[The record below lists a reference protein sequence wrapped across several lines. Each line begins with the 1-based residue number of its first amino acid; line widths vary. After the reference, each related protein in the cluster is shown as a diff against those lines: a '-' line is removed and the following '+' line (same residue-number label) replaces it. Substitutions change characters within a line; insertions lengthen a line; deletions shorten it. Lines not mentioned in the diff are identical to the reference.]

1 MIHKLVDN
9 KYKATIGSFMN
20 ITIKELA
27 DELGVSKTTIS
38 NTIDMLGIQQELKKI
53 GNRFM
58 LDEIQVSKIKT
69 QIMQSSEMKTSQKL
83 QNETQSETQKVQSET
98 EKTLIS
104 FLETQISILHDQLTA
119 KDAQINMLGKSLQDT
134 SSALTAAQEALK
146 DTTAALTAAQALHAG
161 TIKQQLTEHSV
172 ISDVPSDFDS
182 KSDTS
187 TQNKRQKKYGNDF
200 LEKIKTETNITGIN
214 IYKKH

>member
-1 MIHKLVDN
+1 
-9 KYKATIGSFMN
+9 MN

-134 SSALTAAQEALK
+134 SSALTAAQEALR

-187 TQNKRQKKYGNDF
+187 TQNKRQKKIWQRFFRKN
-200 LEKIKTETNITGIN
+200 
-214 IYKKH
+214 

>member
-1 MIHKLVDN
+1 MIHKLVNN
-9 KYKATIGSFMN
+9 KYKATVGSFMN

-69 QIMQSSEMKTSQKL
+69 QIMKSSEMKTSQKL

-134 SSALTAAQEALK
+134 SSALTAAQEALR

-187 TQNKRQKKYGNDF
+187 TQNKRQKKIWQRFFRKN
-200 LEKIKTETNITGIN
+200 
-214 IYKKH
+214 

>member
-104 FLETQISILHDQLTA
+104 FLETQISILHDQLTE

-134 SSALTAAQEALK
+134 SSALTAAQEALR

-187 TQNKRQKKYGNDF
+187 TQNKRQKKIWQRFFRKN
-200 LEKIKTETNITGIN
+200 
-214 IYKKH
+214 

>member
-9 KYKATIGSFMN
+9 KYKATVGSFMN

-69 QIMQSSEMKTSQKL
+69 QIMQSSEMKTSQKS
-83 QNETQSETQKVQSET
+83 QNETQSETQKAQSET

-134 SSALTAAQEALK
+134 SSALTAAQEALR

-187 TQNKRQKKYGNDF
+187 TQNKRQKKIWQRFFRKN
-200 LEKIKTETNITGIN
+200 
-214 IYKKH
+214 

>member
-1 MIHKLVDN
+1 MIQKFVDN
-9 KYKATIGSFMN
+9 KIKATIGSFMN

-134 SSALTAAQEALK
+134 SSALTAAQEALR

-182 KSDTS
+182 KSVTS
-187 TQNKRQKKYGNDF
+187 TQNKRQKKIWQRFFRKN
-200 LEKIKTETNITGIN
+200 
-214 IYKKH
+214 

>member
-119 KDAQINMLGKSLQDT
+119 KDAQINMLGKSLQNT
-134 SSALTAAQEALK
+134 SSALTAAQEALR

-187 TQNKRQKKYGNDF
+187 TQNKRQKKIWQRFFRKN
-200 LEKIKTETNITGIN
+200 
-214 IYKKH
+214 

>member
-9 KYKATIGSFMN
+9 KYKATVGSFMN

-69 QIMQSSEMKTSQKL
+69 QIMQSYEMKTSQKL

-134 SSALTAAQEALK
+134 SSALTAAQEALR

-187 TQNKRQKKYGNDF
+187 TQNKRQKKIWQRFFRKN
-200 LEKIKTETNITGIN
+200 
-214 IYKKH
+214 

>member
-9 KYKATIGSFMN
+9 KYKATVGSFMN

-69 QIMQSSEMKTSQKL
+69 QIMQSSEMKTSQ
-83 QNETQSETQKVQSET
+83 NEMQSETQKVQSET

-134 SSALTAAQEALK
+134 SSALTAAQEALR

-172 ISDVPSDFDS
+172 SSDVPSDFDS

-187 TQNKRQKKYGNDF
+187 TQNKRQKKIWQRFFRKN
-200 LEKIKTETNITGIN
+200 
-214 IYKKH
+214 

>member
-9 KYKATIGSFMN
+9 KYKATVGSFMN

-69 QIMQSSEMKTSQKL
+69 QIMQSYEMKTSQKL

-134 SSALTAAQEALK
+134 SSALTAAQEALR

-187 TQNKRQKKYGNDF
+187 TQNKRQK
-200 LEKIKTETNITGIN
+200 NIWQRFFRKN
-214 IYKKH
+214 

>member
-9 KYKATIGSFMN
+9 KYKATVGSFMN

-134 SSALTAAQEALK
+134 SSALTAAQEALR

-187 TQNKRQKKYGNDF
+187 TQNKRQKKIWQRFFRKN
-200 LEKIKTETNITGIN
+200 
-214 IYKKH
+214 

>member
-172 ISDVPSDFDS
+172 IYDVPSDFDS

-187 TQNKRQKKYGNDF
+187 TQNKRQKKIWQRFFRKN
-200 LEKIKTETNITGIN
+200 
-214 IYKKH
+214 

>member
-134 SSALTAAQEALK
+134 SSALTAAQEALR

-172 ISDVPSDFDS
+172 ISDVPSDFDY

-187 TQNKRQKKYGNDF
+187 TQNKRQKKIWQRFFRKN
-200 LEKIKTETNITGIN
+200 
-214 IYKKH
+214 

>member
-9 KYKATIGSFMN
+9 KYKATVGSFMN

-83 QNETQSETQKVQSET
+83 QNETQSETQKIQSET

-134 SSALTAAQEALK
+134 SSALTAAQEALR

-187 TQNKRQKKYGNDF
+187 TQNKRQKKIWQRFFRKN
-200 LEKIKTETNITGIN
+200 
-214 IYKKH
+214 

>member
-9 KYKATIGSFMN
+9 KYKATVGSFMN

-69 QIMQSSEMKTSQKL
+69 QIMQNSEMKTSQKL

-119 KDAQINMLGKSLQDT
+119 KDAQINMLGKSLQDI
-134 SSALTAAQEALK
+134 SLALTAAQEALR

-187 TQNKRQKKYGNDF
+187 TQNKRQKKIWQRFFRKN
-200 LEKIKTETNITGIN
+200 
-214 IYKKH
+214 

>member
-134 SSALTAAQEALK
+134 SSALTAAQEALR

-187 TQNKRQKKYGNDF
+187 TQNKRKK
-200 LEKIKTETNITGIN
+200 KIWQRFFRKN
-214 IYKKH
+214 

>member
-1 MIHKLVDN
+1 MIHKLVNN
-9 KYKATIGSFMN
+9 KYKATVGSFMN

-119 KDAQINMLGKSLQDT
+119 KDAQINMLGKSLQDI
-134 SSALTAAQEALK
+134 SLALTAAQEALR

-187 TQNKRQKKYGNDF
+187 TQNKRQKKIWQRFFRKN
-200 LEKIKTETNITGIN
+200 
-214 IYKKH
+214 

>member
-9 KYKATIGSFMN
+9 KYKATVGGFMN

-83 QNETQSETQKVQSET
+83 QNEMQSEAQKVQSET

-134 SSALTAAQEALK
+134 SSALTAAQEALR

-172 ISDVPSDFDS
+172 SSDVPSDFDS

-187 TQNKRQKKYGNDF
+187 TQNKRQK
-200 LEKIKTETNITGIN
+200 NIWQRFFRKN
-214 IYKKH
+214 

>member
-134 SSALTAAQEALK
+134 SSALTAAQEALR

-187 TQNKRQKKYGNDF
+187 TQNKRQKKIWQRFFRKN
-200 LEKIKTETNITGIN
+200 
-214 IYKKH
+214 

>member
-9 KYKATIGSFMN
+9 KYKATVGSFMN

-83 QNETQSETQKVQSET
+83 QNEMQSETQKVQSET

-134 SSALTAAQEALK
+134 SSALTAAQEALR

-187 TQNKRQKKYGNDF
+187 TQNKRQKKIWQRFFRKN
-200 LEKIKTETNITGIN
+200 
-214 IYKKH
+214 

>member
-83 QNETQSETQKVQSET
+83 QNGTQSETQKVQSET

-134 SSALTAAQEALK
+134 SSALTAAQEALR

-187 TQNKRQKKYGNDF
+187 TQNKRQKKIWQRFFRKN
-200 LEKIKTETNITGIN
+200 
-214 IYKKH
+214 

>member
-9 KYKATIGSFMN
+9 KYKATVGSFMN

-69 QIMQSSEMKTSQKL
+69 QIMQNSEMKTSQKL

-119 KDAQINMLGKSLQDT
+119 KDAQINMLGKSLQDI
-134 SSALTAAQEALK
+134 SSALTAAQEALR

-187 TQNKRQKKYGNDF
+187 TQNKRQKKIWQRFFRKN
-200 LEKIKTETNITGIN
+200 
-214 IYKKH
+214 

>member
-1 MIHKLVDN
+1 MVDN
-9 KYKATIGSFMN
+9 KYKATVGSFMN

-134 SSALTAAQEALK
+134 SSALTAAQEALR

-187 TQNKRQKKYGNDF
+187 TQNKRQKKIWQRFFRKN
-200 LEKIKTETNITGIN
+200 
-214 IYKKH
+214 

>member
-9 KYKATIGSFMN
+9 KYKATVGSFMN

-104 FLETQISILHDQLTA
+104 FLEMQISILHDQLTA

-134 SSALTAAQEALK
+134 SSALTAAQEALR

-187 TQNKRQKKYGNDF
+187 TQNKRQKKIWQRFFRKN
-200 LEKIKTETNITGIN
+200 
-214 IYKKH
+214 

>member
-9 KYKATIGSFMN
+9 KYKATVGSFMN

-104 FLETQISILHDQLTA
+104 FLEMQISILHDQLTA

-134 SSALTAAQEALK
+134 SSALTAAQEALR

-187 TQNKRQKKYGNDF
+187 TQNKRQKKNMATIF
-200 LEKIKTETNITGIN
+200 
-214 IYKKH
+214 

>member
-1 MIHKLVDN
+1 MIHKSVDN
-9 KYKATIGSFMN
+9 KYKATVGSFMN

-134 SSALTAAQEALK
+134 SSALTAAQEALR

-187 TQNKRQKKYGNDF
+187 TQNKRQKKIWQRFFRKN
-200 LEKIKTETNITGIN
+200 
-214 IYKKH
+214 

>member
-9 KYKATIGSFMN
+9 KYKATVGSFMN

-38 NTIDMLGIQQELKKI
+38 NTIDMLGMQQELKKV

-83 QNETQSETQKVQSET
+83 QNETQSKTQKVQSET

-134 SSALTAAQEALK
+134 SSALTAAQEALR

-172 ISDVPSDFDS
+172 SSDAPSDFDS
-182 KSDTS
+182 QSDTS
-187 TQNKRQKKYGNDF
+187 TQNKRQKKLWQRFFRKN
-200 LEKIKTETNITGIN
+200 
-214 IYKKH
+214 

>member
-83 QNETQSETQKVQSET
+83 QNETQSETQKVQSKT

-134 SSALTAAQEALK
+134 SSALTAAQEALR

-187 TQNKRQKKYGNDF
+187 TQNKRQKKIWQRFFRKN
-200 LEKIKTETNITGIN
+200 
-214 IYKKH
+214 

>member
-9 KYKATIGSFMN
+9 KYKATVGGFMN

-83 QNETQSETQKVQSET
+83 QNEMQSETQKVQSET

-134 SSALTAAQEALK
+134 SSALTAAQEALR

-187 TQNKRQKKYGNDF
+187 TQNKRQKKIWQRFFRKN
-200 LEKIKTETNITGIN
+200 
-214 IYKKH
+214 

>member
-69 QIMQSSEMKTSQKL
+69 QIKQSSEMKTSQKL

-187 TQNKRQKKYGNDF
+187 TQNKRQKKIWQRFFRKN
-200 LEKIKTETNITGIN
+200 
-214 IYKKH
+214 

>member
-1 MIHKLVDN
+1 MINKLVDN

-134 SSALTAAQEALK
+134 SSALTAAQEALR

-187 TQNKRQKKYGNDF
+187 TQNKRQKKIWQRFFRKN
-200 LEKIKTETNITGIN
+200 
-214 IYKKH
+214 

>member
-1 MIHKLVDN
+1 MIHKLVNN
-9 KYKATIGSFMN
+9 KYKATVGSFMN

-134 SSALTAAQEALK
+134 SSALTAAQEALR

-187 TQNKRQKKYGNDF
+187 TQNKRQKKIWQRFFRKN
-200 LEKIKTETNITGIN
+200 
-214 IYKKH
+214 

>member
-9 KYKATIGSFMN
+9 KYKATVGSFMN

-69 QIMQSSEMKTSQKL
+69 QIMQSYEMKTSQKL

-134 SSALTAAQEALK
+134 SLALTAAQEALR

-187 TQNKRQKKYGNDF
+187 TQNKRQKKIWQRFFRKN
-200 LEKIKTETNITGIN
+200 
-214 IYKKH
+214 